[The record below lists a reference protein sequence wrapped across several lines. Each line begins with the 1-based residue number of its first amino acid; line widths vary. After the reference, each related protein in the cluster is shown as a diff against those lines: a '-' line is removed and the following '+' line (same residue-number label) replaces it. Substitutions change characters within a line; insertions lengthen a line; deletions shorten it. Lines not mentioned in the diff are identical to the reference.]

1 MIEGDGRVYSDN
13 LIKILSK
20 TDNHYFNEIITSTKG
35 IIIIDD
41 ELRVVDVNDIAKK
54 IFFNDLNLG
63 QDFFGNVFGCSWVNQ
78 NEELCGTGRA
88 CNNCKIRNSIQESMD
103 RSTKIKNI
111 NISKAFY
118 LNGSY
123 ITKWFDSTYIPIK
136 YNERHY
142 VAVFLDDKTEAIGD
156 KIFVETKSLNLFDE
170 EKSKFKDQIV
180 SSILRCVSCEYDLPE
195 YDLLIL
201 IDLCAVHFS
210 NDYYNRILT
219 NENISRF
226 YRYLLDLVECE
237 DLVRR
242 HSRDK
247 FLVLLKVK
255 DMLKWHRILEELNN
269 FNNLSPIKVEMKC
282 HIIQLKKITNCRKV
296 IINDHEKYYIAVI
309 NYMLQMKDEEVVGIV
324 HLDNYLNSEG
334 CYG

>member
-1 MIEGDGRVYSDN
+1 
-13 LIKILSK
+13 
-20 TDNHYFNEIITSTKG
+20 
-35 IIIIDD
+35 
-41 ELRVVDVNDIAKK
+41 
-54 IFFNDLNLG
+54 
-63 QDFFGNVFGCSWVNQ
+63 
-78 NEELCGTGRA
+78 
-88 CNNCKIRNSIQESMD
+88 MD